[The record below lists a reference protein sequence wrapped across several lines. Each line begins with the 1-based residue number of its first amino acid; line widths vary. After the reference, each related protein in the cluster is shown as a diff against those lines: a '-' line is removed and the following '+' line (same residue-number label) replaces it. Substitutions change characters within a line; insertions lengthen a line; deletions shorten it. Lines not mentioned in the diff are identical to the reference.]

1 MFPLWYRILFQ
12 KYSMRGFSCVFK
24 FSREYLTTSSIRSE
38 LKPWVLARLDSGV
51 CQYWTALYQIIQ
63 KFSLLNSRSLC
74 LNYIYTHMNI
84 FLLLVFGYVSFSRCF
99 QVERV
104 CRLCL
109 NCFFF
114 NLIWQVELRSLGFC
128 TWVDQLKRAGAGA
141 DTLRGSLQLATAACF
156 GLSALSGTCVVTG

>member
-1 MFPLWYRILFQ
+1 
-12 KYSMRGFSCVFK
+12 MRGFSCVFK

-84 FLLLVFGYVSFSRCF
+84 FLLLVFGYVLFSRCF

-109 NCFFF
+109 NYYFFFF

-128 TWVDQLKRAGAGA
+128 TWVEQLKRGGQ
-141 DTLRGSLQLATAACF
+141 TLWEAACSWPQ
-156 GLSALSGTCVVTG
+156 LHALDCQLWVVRVLWQGKACVCV